1 MLCPLC
7 FVTDIQDNIGQME
20 LDLEHAIASIR
31 EDEENERKERRKKPG
46 ELLPPS
52 LPPLHPL

>member
-1 MLCPLC
+1 MLMSSC
-7 FVTDIQDNIGQME
+7 FVADIQDNIGQME

-46 ELLPPS
+46 ECFITDCI
-52 LPPLHPL
+52 